1 MVNSS
6 WCDSASIVP
15 LTLSCTPNL
24 ELLTISC
31 RPFYLPREFTSVI
44 VNAVYIP
51 PQADTDTA
59 LCELH
64 EALIQHQTQNRNAVL
79 IVAGDFNSANLK
91 RTEPNFYQH
100 INCPTRGERTLDH
113 CYTTVRDSY
122 TAQSRPLFGK
132 SDHVA
137 IFLMPKYKQ
146 RLKQEVPA
154 WREVSHWTDQSV
166 AALQDSLDDADW
178 DMYRSCIRSCM
189 TSIYLQKLL

>member
-15 LTLSCTPNL
+15 LTRSCTPNL

-91 RTEPNFYQH
+91 RTALNLYQH

-122 TAQSRPLFGK
+122 KAQSRPLAHLPCVGSLTTSPSSSCRNINKGSGRKF
-132 SDHVA
+132 
-137 IFLMPKYKQ
+137 
-146 RLKQEVPA
+146 RLGG
-154 WREVSHWTDQSV
+154 RSHTGQTNRWPLCRTLWMMQTGTCI
-166 AALQDSLDDADW
+166 AAVFAVV
-178 DMYRSCIRSCM
+178 
-189 TSIYLQKLL
+189 

>member
-15 LTLSCTPNL
+15 LTRSCTPNL

-91 RTEPNFYQH
+91 RTAPNFYQH

-132 SDHVA
+132 SD
-137 IFLMPKYKQ
+137 Q
-146 RLKQEVPA
+146 TGR
-154 WREVSHWTDQSV
+154 SHTGQTNRWPLCRTLWMMQTGTCI
-166 AALQDSLDDADW
+166 AAVFAVV
-178 DMYRSCIRSCM
+178 
-189 TSIYLQKLL
+189 